1 MTMQQI
7 LYFQNVARLGSFT
20 KAAQACFVSQTAIS
34 RQISQLEAEIKVVL
48 FERDTAHVKLTLA
61 GEYFYQQLNTITSML
76 EQSVEQTQK
85 IAREQGAHLTLG
97 IPSIMEQHITADLL
111 REYHNLYPNV
121 QIGAVSGTRRELL
134 RQLLD
139 HKIDL
144 LVSLDFDLP
153 DLSGLN
159 HITLKEDHSCWLL
172 SCHHPLSRKEKI
184 APQEMLGETLI
195 LTKEGPNG
203 PDEELLRQY
212 YAQLGLRGNLTLHT
226 KNLHELFML
235 SSAGVGIGLL
245 PSSSQAWLRP
255 DLCTIEIDGPH
266 WNFNFLLI
274 SRKEKSRKNVQD
286 MFELA
291 AKLCTENKR

>member
-7 LYFQNVARLGSFT
+7 LYFQHVARLGSFT
-20 KAAQACFVSQTAIS
+20 KAAQACFVSQTAVS
-34 RQISQLEAEIKVVL
+34 RQISQLESEINVVL
-48 FERDTAHVKLTLA
+48 FERDTAHVRLTLA
-61 GEYFYQQLNTITSML
+61 GEYFYKQINSITAML
-76 EQSVEQTQK
+76 QQSVEQTQK

-97 IPSIMEQHITADLL
+97 IPNIMEQHITSDLL
-111 REYHNLYPNV
+111 RQYHILYPNV
-121 QIGAVSGTRRELL
+121 QISAVSGSRRELL

-139 HKIDL
+139 YKIDL

-159 HITLKEDHSCWLL
+159 CLTLKKEHSCWLL
-172 SCHHPLSRKEKI
+172 SRYHPLAAKEKI
-184 APQEMLGETLI
+184 APQEMRDETLI
-195 LTKEGPNG
+195 LTRDEPNG
-203 PDEELLRQY
+203 PAEELLRQY
-212 YAQLGLRGNLTLHT
+212 YTQLGLRSNPSLYTN
-226 KNLHELFML
+226 NLHELFML
-235 SSAGVGIGLL
+235 TSAGVGIGLL

-255 DLCTIEIDGPH
+255 DLCTVEIDGPR

-291 AKLCTENKR
+291 AKLCVESE